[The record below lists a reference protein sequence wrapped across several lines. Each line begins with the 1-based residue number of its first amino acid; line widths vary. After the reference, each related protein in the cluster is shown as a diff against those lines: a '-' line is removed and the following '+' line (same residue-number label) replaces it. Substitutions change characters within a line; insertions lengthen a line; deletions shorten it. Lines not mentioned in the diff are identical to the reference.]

1 MNKGVL
7 AVLVVFFGFWMFTD
21 PSGLADFTSSSGDAL
36 WGWGQELFS
45 SVIEFLGD
53 L

>member
-21 PSGLADFTSSSGDAL
+21 PHSLAQFTQATGDSVSA
-36 WGWGQELFS
+36 WGDKLFTNL
-45 SVIEFLGD
+45 IAFLGD